1 MKLLRELI
9 QEQLDTVSVAVSG
22 DVMFGRYVGYSYH
35 PIELT
40 VDDPFKEVKDVLQGA
55 DLSIV
60 NLETAL
66 YDEKPTWWKKYP
78 LPNDNYQLQ
87 LVAPTEN
94 VKHLKNAGINC
105 VSLANNHS
113 DDAGLEGF
121 ESTQKALNDAGIRH
135 SGTCPKGEPF
145 APTIF
150 DINNKKIAFFSV
162 TFKRNFGNESGNI
175 EDYPLAPLASIDGA
189 PAYDKFLESIEKCR
203 SEHPDAFII
212 TSVHWGEQWAEKI
225 SVWQEIVAVNIV
237 DAGSNCL
244 VGHHPHV
251 LQNVALYKDAV
262 IFFSLGNFL
271 FCHNY
276 DRPGHASKENEN
288 TKNGAIYTFD
298 ISKDNKILNL
308 KKHATQST
316 PGGVVLP

>member
-1 MKLLRELI
+1 MKLLKELI
-9 QEQLDTVSVAVSG
+9 QEQLNTVRVAVSG
-22 DVMFGRYVGYSYH
+22 DVMFGRYVGYGYH

-40 VDDPFKEVKDVLQGA
+40 VEKPFEAVKKIFKDS
-55 DLSIV
+55 DLALV

-66 YDEKPTWWKKYP
+66 FDEKPTWWKKYP
-78 LPNDNYQLQ
+78 LPSENYQLQ
-87 LVAPTEN
+87 LVSPTDS
-94 VKHLKNAGINC
+94 VQHLVDAGINC

-121 ESTQKALNDAGIRH
+121 ESTQKVLDDAGILH
-135 SGTCPKGEPF
+135 SGTCPKGDPF
-145 APTIF
+145 APTLF
-150 DINNKKIAFFSV
+150 DINNKKIAFFSI
-162 TFKRNFGNESGNI
+162 TFKRNFGNDWGNVS
-175 EDYPLAPLASIDGA
+175 DYPIEPLASIDGA
-189 PAYDKFLESIEKCR
+189 PAYEKFLERVEQCR

-212 TSVHWGEQWAEKI
+212 TSVHWGEQWSEKVG
-225 SVWQEIVAVNIV
+225 VWQEIVAVNII
-237 DAGSNCL
+237 DAGTNCL

-251 LQNVALYKDAV
+251 LQKVALYKDAV

-298 ISKDNKILNL
+298 ITKDNKIVNL
-308 KKHATQST
+308 KRNDTQST
-316 PGGVVLP
+316 PEGVILP